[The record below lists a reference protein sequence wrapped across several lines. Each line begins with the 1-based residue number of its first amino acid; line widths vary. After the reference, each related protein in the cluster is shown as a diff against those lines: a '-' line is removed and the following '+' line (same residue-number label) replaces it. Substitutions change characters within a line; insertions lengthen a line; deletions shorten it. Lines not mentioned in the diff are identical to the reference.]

1 MIGPSIANVLPLAVG
16 VLVSPLPIIA
26 VILMLLSPRA
36 RSNGPAFLV
45 GWIVGLSVV
54 SAVVYAIS
62 DGANVSSNGSAS
74 DSTSVLKMVL
84 GASLVLMG
92 YRHWKNRPRD
102 GASAS
107 PPKWLA
113 AIDRVTP
120 VRAFALAVGLSAV
133 NPKNL
138 ILTIGAATTVAQ
150 AGLSTGDAVVVLAV
164 FVAVASLSILAPVVI
179 DFAARDRAQRMLDT
193 WKVWLEE
200 NNATVMAV
208 LLFVIGIDLFAKGLG
223 PVTS

>member
-1 MIGPSIANVLPLAVG
+1 VIGPSIANVLPLAVG

-36 RSNGPAFLV
+36 RSNGPAFLI

-62 DGANVSSNGSAS
+62 DGANVSGNSSAS

-92 YRHWKNRPRD
+92 YRHWKDRPRE
-102 GASAS
+102 GAVAS
-107 PPKWLA
+107 PPKWMA

-120 VRAFALAVGLSAV
+120 ARAFALAFGLSAV

-138 ILTIGAATTVAQ
+138 ILTVGAATTVAQ
-150 AGLSTGDAVVVLAV
+150 AGLSTGDAVVVLVV
-164 FVAVASLSILAPVVI
+164 FVVVASLSILAPVVI
-179 DFAARDRAQRMLDT
+179 DFAAGDRAQRVLDS

-208 LLFVIGIDLFAKGLG
+208 LLFVIGVDLFAKGLG

>member
-62 DGANVSSNGSAS
+62 DGANVSSNSSAS

-92 YRHWKNRPRD
+92 
-102 GASAS
+102 
-107 PPKWLA
+107 
-113 AIDRVTP
+113 
-120 VRAFALAVGLSAV
+120 
-133 NPKNL
+133 
-138 ILTIGAATTVAQ
+138 
-150 AGLSTGDAVVVLAV
+150 
-164 FVAVASLSILAPVVI
+164 
-179 DFAARDRAQRMLDT
+179 
-193 WKVWLEE
+193 
-200 NNATVMAV
+200 
-208 LLFVIGIDLFAKGLG
+208 
-223 PVTS
+223 

>member
-62 DGANVSSNGSAS
+62 DGANVSSNSSAS

-102 GASAS
+102 GASA
-107 PPKWLA
+107 PPPRWMA

-120 VRAFALAVGLSAV
+120 VRAVALAVGLSAV

>member
-1 MIGPSIANVLPLAVG
+1 M
-16 VLVSPLPIIA
+16 
-26 VILMLLSPRA
+26 
-36 RSNGPAFLV
+36 
-45 GWIVGLSVV
+45 
-54 SAVVYAIS
+54 
-62 DGANVSSNGSAS
+62 
-74 DSTSVLKMVL
+74 
-84 GASLVLMG
+84 
-92 YRHWKNRPRD
+92 
-102 GASAS
+102 
-107 PPKWLA
+107 
-113 AIDRVTP
+113 TP

-179 DFAARDRAQRMLDT
+179 DFAAGDRAQRVLDT